1 MFTMPSLDGIDLLSL
16 LLNGSTD
23 KIISGFDAHTTNHTV
38 AAATLSGG
46 LYMPKTDS
54 LRIPNPSGKRGFLTM
69 VFTFDGVNYYPQ
81 RPKIFQTGNPPLAG
95 RPIATA
101 GGIVSDDWIDFYFV
115 HYSGS
120 PVNFQMLWVV
130 DNVL

>member
-1 MFTMPSLDGIDLLSL
+1 MPSLDDVDILSL

-23 KIISGFDAHTTNHTV
+23 KVISDFDGNTTLHTV

-46 LYMPKTDS
+46 FYLPKTDS
-54 LRIPNPSGKRGFLTM
+54 LRIPNPAGKRGLMTM
-69 VFTFDGVNYYPQ
+69 IYTTDDQNYYPQ
-81 RPKIFQTGNPPLAG
+81 RPKIFQPGNPPLTG

-101 GGIVSDDWIDFYFV
+101 GAIVSDEWIDFYFV

-120 PVNFQMLWVV
+120 PVDYKMFWVI
-130 DNVL
+130 DNIL